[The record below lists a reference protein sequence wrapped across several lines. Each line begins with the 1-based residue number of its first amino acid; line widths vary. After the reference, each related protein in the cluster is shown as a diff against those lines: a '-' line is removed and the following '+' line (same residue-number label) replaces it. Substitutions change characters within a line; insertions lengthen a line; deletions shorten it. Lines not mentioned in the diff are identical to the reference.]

1 MEEKK
6 STVMEDHNIKI
17 SDVVTK
23 LLTSEDGTNVIREA
37 IREKVVESRYGKKA
51 DKAEKAYAETLTNK
65 IMDNELEDHLA
76 NLSIFENVGL
86 QIKKFLG
93 NDSRTL
99 VAMLI
104 VDLYDSIITEWS
116 RILGIKLTTTLSYD
130 LKEKYRNSWKLLPE
144 IRQKSIEFVEDSET
158 LKFASMMNNL
168 EAILDRNQSNFR
180 NIMTHQALS
189 RPPIDDGDLSILVQ
203 NLDLL
208 IHFYGKFLNEVK
220 MKQNLGEKRENK

>member
-6 STVMEDHNIKI
+6 STVMEDYNIKI

-51 DKAEKAYAETLTNK
+51 DKAQKAYAETLTNK

-76 NLSIFENVGL
+76 NLSIFENVSI

-116 RILGIKLTTTLSYD
+116 RILGIKLTATLSYD

-168 EAILDRNQSNFR
+168 EAIFDRNQSNFR

-189 RPPIDDGDLSILVQ
+189 RPPIDDEDLSILVQ

-220 MKQNLGEKRENK
+220 MKQNLGEKNENK

>member
-6 STVMEDHNIKI
+6 TTVMEDHDIKI
-17 SDVVTK
+17 SEIVKK
-23 LLTSEDGTNVIREA
+23 LLPSEDGTRVIKEA
-37 IREKVVESRYGKKA
+37 LREKIVESRYGGKA
-51 DKAEKAYAETLTNK
+51 DKAQKAYAETLTNK
-65 IMDNELEDHLA
+65 IIDNELEDHLA

-93 NDSRTL
+93 NDSRIL

-116 RILGIKLTTTLSYD
+116 RILGIKLTTIFSYD
-130 LKEKYRNSWKLLPE
+130 LKEKYRNSWELLSE

-168 EAILDRNQSNFR
+168 EAIFDRNQSNFR

-189 RPPIDDGDLSILVQ
+189 KPPIDDGDLSILVQ

>member
-6 STVMEDHNIKI
+6 STVMEDYNIKI

-51 DKAEKAYAETLTNK
+51 DKAQKAYAETLTNK

-76 NLSIFENVGL
+76 NLSIFENVSI

-116 RILGIKLTTTLSYD
+116 RIFGIKLTATLSYD

-168 EAILDRNQSNFR
+168 EAIFDRNQSNFR

-189 RPPIDDGDLSILVQ
+189 RPPIDDEDLSILVQ

-220 MKQNLGEKRENK
+220 MKQNLGEKNENK